1 MSSPRTDFHSD
12 RKFSR
17 LNELGCIEFIMAG
30 PGSTCSNEAE
40 QTVVL
45 NSYICSQCAQVLLP
59 GVRKGNKTV
68 LEDTSLPPVQVRLC
82 LALLE
87 FALLESVSAPLTGTA

>member
-17 LNELGCIEFIMAG
+17 QNELRCIEFIMAG
-30 PGSTCSNEAE
+30 PGSTCSNEPE
-40 QTVVL
+40 RRVVL

-59 GVRKGNKTV
+59 GVRQGNQAV
-68 LEDTSLPPVQVRLC
+68 LKDTPLPPVQVRLC

-87 FALLESVSAPLTGTA
+87 FALLGSVSAPLTGTA